1 MANPFAAKWKSG
13 ESRESIDEIIYA
25 IRDKEEEVKSNF
37 LKARKRWIN
46 AYNKS

>member
-25 IRDKEEEVKSNF
+25 IRDKEEEVEFFKSSQTV
-37 LKARKRWIN
+37 
-46 AYNKS
+46 NKCLQ

>member
-25 IRDKEEEVKSNF
+25 IRDKEEEVEFFKGSQTM
-37 LKARKRWIN
+37 
-46 AYNKS
+46 NKCLQ